1 MYFFRLIYVPEGT
14 SFLIVIIGGI
24 AILFLKLK
32 NWYVLH
38 HLSAN
43 STSVQNINQDQDNV
57 EGGVVACI
65 PKSFNIVQRN
75 PVMVNSKGMT
85 NKKINILKEICKFL

>member
-32 NWYVLH
+32 NWYVLY

-43 STSVQNINQDQDNV
+43 NTSVQNINQDQDNA

-85 NKKINILKEICKFL
+85 NKKINILK